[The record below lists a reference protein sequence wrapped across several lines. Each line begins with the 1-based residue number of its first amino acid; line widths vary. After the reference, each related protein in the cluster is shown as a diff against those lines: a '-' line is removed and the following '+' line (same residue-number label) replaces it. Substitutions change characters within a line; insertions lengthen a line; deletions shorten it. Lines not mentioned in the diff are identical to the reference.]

1 MTATVLIIEDEA
13 NIRMFVAAN
22 LEARGYQVL
31 EAGTGTDGLTLLRQH
46 QPQVVILDMRLP
58 DMEGWDI
65 LDTMAGDDSM
75 KTIPVIMMSASTN
88 GAVANTKTYTNLV
101 ERLTKPA
108 SVQDLVE
115 TVKRVVEQA

>member
-31 EAGTGTDGLTLLRQH
+31 EAGTGTDGLRLLHEH

-58 DMEGWDI
+58 DMEGWHI
-65 LDTMAGDDSM
+65 LDTMAGDDSVRA
-75 KTIPVIMMSASTN
+75 IPVIMMSASTS
-88 GAVANTKTYTNLV
+88 GAIPNAKSYSNLV

-108 SVQDLVE
+108 SVQTLVE
-115 TVKRVVEQA
+115 TVQRVVKQA